1 MHQNV
6 AETSIHPKKK
16 KKGGDP
22 KKRKEEKKERK
33 YVPEAQNLATDEADV
48 VTSLLIY
55 S

>member
-16 KKGGDP
+16 KKVETP
-22 KKRKEEKKERK
+22 KKEKKK
-33 YVPEAQNLATDEADV
+33 KVPEAQNLATDEADV